1 MKKANSRRSDRT
13 RPEYKRSDF
22 GEMVRGKYAKRI
34 AETTNVVI
42 LEPEIAQAFPNDKAV
57 NDTLRSLLNLA
68 KSTFHSRRSK
78 RQTAESISAANS
90 HI

>member
-1 MKKANSRRSDRT
+1 MKKANSRRSDEL

-22 GEMVRGKYAKRI
+22 GELVRGKYAKRI

-57 NDTLRSLLNLA
+57 NDTF
-68 KSTFHSRRSK
+68 TI
-78 RQTAESISAANS
+78 TA
-90 HI
+90 

>member
-1 MKKANSRRSDRT
+1 MKKTNSRRSDEL

-22 GEMVRGKYAKRI
+22 GELVRGKYAKRI

-68 KSTFHSRRSK
+68 KSSFPARRSK
-78 RQTAESISAANS
+78 RLRAVDFGR
-90 HI
+90 

>member
-1 MKKANSRRSDRT
+1 MKKANSRRSDEL
-13 RPEYKRSDF
+13 RPEYRRSDF
-22 GEMVRGKYAKRI
+22 GELVRGKYAKRI

-68 KSTFHSRRSK
+68 KSSFHARRSK
-78 RQTAESISAANS
+78 RQRTIDFDR
-90 HI
+90 